1 MILGFFLDKQILLW
15 YINCAIGSSQRAYR
29 PTITLYMNE
38 TQAANPTK
46 PTPATP
52 PAVKKKKKSAI
63 VAVVHPEGCTG
74 CEVCIEFCP
83 VDCLYK
89 VPGPENP
96 EEHGYVSVNG
106 IVIVDEEVCI
116 GCKLCAKYCPWDTID
131 MVKRVEEMGTAA

>member
-1 MILGFFLDKQILLW
+1 MSITQGAAPQKPVS
-15 YINCAIGSSQRAYR
+15 AAP
-29 PTITLYMNE
+29 PT
-38 TQAANPTK
+38 
-46 PTPATP
+46 
-52 PAVKKKKKSAI
+52 VKKKKKSPV

-96 EEHGYVSVNG
+96 EEHGYISVNG

-116 GCKLCAKYCPWDTID
+116 GCKLCAKYCPWETID
-131 MVKRVEEMGTAA
+131 MVKRVEEEEVAA

>member
-1 MILGFFLDKQILLW
+1 MSD
-15 YINCAIGSSQRAYR
+15 
-29 PTITLYMNE
+29 P
-38 TQAANPTK
+38 QAPVTPK
-46 PTPATP
+46 PSPPATP
-52 PAVKKKKKSAI
+52 VKKKKRSPI

-89 VPGPENP
+89 VPGPESP

-131 MVKRVEEMGTAA
+131 MVKRVEEHTPAA

>member
-1 MILGFFLDKQILLW
+1 MPEITTTQQKTL
-15 YINCAIGSSQRAYR
+15 
-29 PTITLYMNE
+29 PTVS
-38 TQAANPTK
+38 
-46 PTPATP
+46 PAP
-52 PAVKKKKKSAI
+52 KKKKKSPLIAI
-63 VAVVHPEGCTG
+63 VHPEGCTG

-96 EEHGYVSVNG
+96 DEHGFVSMNG

-131 MVKRVEEMGTAA
+131 MVKRVEEIGIAA